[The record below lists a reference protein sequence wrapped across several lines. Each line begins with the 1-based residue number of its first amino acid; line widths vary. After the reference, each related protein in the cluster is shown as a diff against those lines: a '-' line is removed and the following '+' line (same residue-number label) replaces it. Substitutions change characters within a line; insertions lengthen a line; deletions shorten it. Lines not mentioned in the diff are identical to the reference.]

1 VGSFHQI
8 IFEQSLQGGKKEEE
22 EEEEDKRAI
31 RKVSFW

>member
-22 EEEEDKRAI
+22 EEEDKRAI